1 MSAGPPEVVVE
12 VLVVGVAVVDEVFE
26 AVEAEE
32 ACPPPLEPLE
42 PQPAANAT
50 VATTKSDDHFDIQ
63 LLLLAGPAR
72 GELGRA

>member
-1 MSAGPPEVVVE
+1 ME

-32 ACPPPLEPLE
+32 ECPPPLDPPE

-50 VATTKSDDHFDIQ
+50 VATTNSDDHFDIR
-63 LLLLAGPAR
+63 LLLVALPAR
-72 GELGRA
+72 GELRRA